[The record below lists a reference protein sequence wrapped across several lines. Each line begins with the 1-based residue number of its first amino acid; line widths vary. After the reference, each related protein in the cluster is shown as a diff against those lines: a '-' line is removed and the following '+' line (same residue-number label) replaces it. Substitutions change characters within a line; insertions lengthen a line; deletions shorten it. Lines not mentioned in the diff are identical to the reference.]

1 MKNKEVD
8 IQFIG
13 HSTFILDDKQGTRI
27 LIDPWLKNNPA
38 CPEDLQEPKD
48 IDYILIT
55 HGHFD
60 HIGDL
65 FDAIDINKE
74 AKIVTSLEMSSWLN
88 AKGAPNTL
96 PMGIGGSQPLDNDI
110 KVVMVNAVH
119 ASGIADDKSE
129 SMLYGGVANGYVVE
143 FKNGFS
149 IYFAGDTAIFSD
161 MNLIREIY
169 SPDLAVLP
177 IGDHFTMGPKEAS
190 YATKLLGVK
199 HVIPFHY
206 GTFPV
211 LIGTPEEYIELVKDL
226 DVSVYVMNPG
236 DVL

>member
-8 IQFIG
+8 IQFVG

-65 FDAIDINKE
+65 FAAIDINKE
-74 AKIVTSLEMSSWLN
+74 AKIVTSLEVSSWLN
-88 AKGAPNTL
+88 AKGISNTL

-143 FKNGFS
+143 FRNGFS

>member
-8 IQFIG
+8 IQFVG

-190 YATKLLGVK
+190 YATKLLGA
-199 HVIPFHY
+199 
-206 GTFPV
+206 
-211 LIGTPEEYIELVKDL
+211 
-226 DVSVYVMNPG
+226 
-236 DVL
+236 

>member
-1 MKNKEVD
+1 M
-8 IQFIG
+8 
-13 HSTFILDDKQGTRI
+13 
-27 LIDPWLKNNPA
+27 
-38 CPEDLQEPKD
+38 
-48 IDYILIT
+48 
-55 HGHFD
+55 
-60 HIGDL
+60 

>member
-8 IQFIG
+8 IQFVG

-88 AKGAPNTL
+88 AKGAPNTF

>member
-8 IQFIG
+8 IQFVG

-161 MNLIREIY
+161 MNLIRGIY

>member
-1 MKNKEVD
+1 M
-8 IQFIG
+8 G

-65 FDAIDINKE
+65 FAAIDINKE
-74 AKIVTSLEMSSWLN
+74 AKIVTSLEVSSWLN
-88 AKGAPNTL
+88 AKGISNTL

-143 FKNGFS
+143 FRNGFS

>member
-1 MKNKEVD
+1 M
-8 IQFIG
+8 
-13 HSTFILDDKQGTRI
+13 
-27 LIDPWLKNNPA
+27 
-38 CPEDLQEPKD
+38 
-48 IDYILIT
+48 IT

-65 FDAIDINKE
+65 FAAIDINKE
-74 AKIVTSLEMSSWLN
+74 AKIVTSLEVSSWLN
-88 AKGAPNTL
+88 AKGISNTL

-190 YATKLLGVK
+190 YATKLLGAK

-226 DVSVYVMNPG
+226 DVSVYVMKPG

>member
-8 IQFIG
+8 IQFVG

-65 FDAIDINKE
+65 FAAIDINKE
-74 AKIVTSLEMSSWLN
+74 AKIVTSLEVSSWLN
-88 AKGAPNTL
+88 AKGISNTL

-149 IYFAGDTAIFSD
+149 SKSCAMEDHVFFFNPTQGFCDKTTSAPILTLNFFCYVFVWSVNSKFWSVNYEIAFIAWTVDIRKKRTYEKVLRIFRTFQKC
-161 MNLIREIY
+161 I
-169 SPDLAVLP
+169 VL
-177 IGDHFTMGPKEAS
+177 
-190 YATKLLGVK
+190 
-199 HVIPFHY
+199 
-206 GTFPV
+206 
-211 LIGTPEEYIELVKDL
+211 
-226 DVSVYVMNPG
+226 
-236 DVL
+236 

>member
-8 IQFIG
+8 IQFVG

-177 IGDHFTMGPKEAS
+177 IGDHFTMGPKEAF
-190 YATKLLGVK
+190 YATKLLGAK